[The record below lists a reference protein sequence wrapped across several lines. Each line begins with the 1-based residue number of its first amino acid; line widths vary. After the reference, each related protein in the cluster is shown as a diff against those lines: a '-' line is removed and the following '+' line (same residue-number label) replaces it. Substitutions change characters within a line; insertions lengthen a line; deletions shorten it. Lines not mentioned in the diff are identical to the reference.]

1 MVFSSE
7 RAACPRTPSPHP
19 PHTATL
25 TSCRRMDLALRL
37 LRGDPDSSSDP
48 VTRISCSTPDSPGH
62 KRAGP
67 RGEGLPASDW
77 VGVPEARL
85 RTCEHDFSR
94 PGGPRSDET
103 WGLHLLSCSSRL
115 RKGRLS
121 DGSAAPTDTRP
132 AGHGRI
138 APFSLVVK
146 CLYDR
151 VCNQVHET
159 IRSGKK
165 ENQGMMC
172 IFRLTPG
179 YHLYFRWSIL
189 VIMSPHDIH
198 RPSRVITLRRRRQQ
212 QQLPRERPHGVSEPL
227 CRSLLYVEVPSGRD
241 LVRPEPRPR
250 RGL

>member
-1 MVFSSE
+1 MVIRQMVFSSE

-132 AGHGRI
+132 AGRGRI

-146 CLYDR
+146 CLVRQGLQPSARDDPKRQKRKSRYDVHFPANSR
-151 VCNQVHET
+151 VSSLFPLVNTRHHVPTRHP
-159 IRSGKK
+159 SS
-165 ENQGMMC
+165 
-172 IFRLTPG
+172 LTRHHPAPASTTATAPP
-179 YHLYFRWSIL
+179 RT
-189 VIMSPHDIH
+189 
-198 RPSRVITLRRRRQQ
+198 PSRRQRASVPFPPLRRSAQ
-212 QQLPRERPHGVSEPL
+212 
-227 CRSLLYVEVPSGRD
+227 RS
-241 LVRPEPRPR
+241 RPR
-250 RGL
+250 AP